1 MAVERI
7 LDGRYEVR
15 ELIGRGGMADVHLG
29 RDLKLGRN
37 VAVKVLRQ
45 DLARDP
51 LFQSRFRREAQAV
64 AGLNNPNIVS
74 VYDTGE
80 EEVSDRHQHEIRVP
94 FIVMEYVE
102 GLTLRDRVRAGD
114 LTPEDSITYLSGVL
128 GALDYSHKAGIV
140 HRDIKPANV
149 MITPDGAVKVMD
161 FGIARAIADSQA
173 TMTQTQAV
181 LGTAQYLSPEQ
192 ARGETVDARSD
203 LYSAGCLLF
212 ELLTGRPPFVG
223 DSPVSVAYQHVREEP
238 PRAGSLSD
246 AVTPALDSVL
256 AKALEKDREDRFQS
270 AVAFRSA
277 LLDAARGISVPATAA
292 LTEAMDVAAPRTRT
306 TSGAAAWGAAGL
318 GAAAM
323 AQGDPGTRSM
333 ERVAAERALPLHA
346 DADSHHTDHVDPD
359 RFGVLGMDHDERDPD
374 EREDRRRS
382 SSRAAWITVF
392 FIAVLLVLAGG
403 YFVLNGL
410 GGNDTA
416 QEVTTVPVPDVVN
429 RSEAEAVELLE
440 DAELNP
446 STDEEY
452 NATVE
457 AGLVIRSDP
466 AAGSAVAPGSRVNV
480 VVSQGSANAVIPETL
495 LGLTESSARDV
506 LEGLELE
513 GGEVLEENSAT
524 VDEGRVIRTE
534 PRVGTPAPKGSAVRL
549 WLSTGEVTVPLL
561 TDLTIPEAELLLSD
575 PNVQLRYRTENE
587 ENSVVAPGVIIAQSR
602 EAKSSVDQGT
612 EIVLTVA
619 VAPVKQPA
627 PEPAPP
633 SAPTAPSE
641 PIDPAEETAPG
652 AGESA
657 APGNGGGNGNGNGNG
672 GNGNGSNTRPTEGD
686 D

>member
-1 MAVERI
+1 MAVERV

-29 RDLKLGRN
+29 RDLKLGRA
-37 VAVKVLRQ
+37 VAIKVLRQ

-114 LTPEDSITYLSGVL
+114 LTPEESIAYLSGVL

-149 MITPDGAVKVMD
+149 MITPDGVVKVMD

-212 ELLTGRPPFVG
+212 ELLTGRPPFIG

-256 AKALEKDREDRFQS
+256 AKALEKDREDRFQN
-270 AVAFRSA
+270 ALAFRSA
-277 LLDAARGISVPATAA
+277 LLDAARGISLATTTAP
-292 LTEAMDVAAPRTRT
+292 TEAMDVSAPRTRT
-306 TSGAAAWGAAGL
+306 TSAAGLGAAGLGAAGL

-323 AQGDPGTRSM
+323 AQGDPRTRSM
-333 ERVAAERALPLHA
+333 NRVAAERALPLEA
-346 DADSHHTDHVDPD
+346 DHDATGTGHD
-359 RFGVLGMDHDERDPD
+359 RFEVLGTHFDGREPD
-374 EREDRRRS
+374 ARHDRRQS

-392 FIAVLLVLAGG
+392 FVAVLLVLAGG

-416 QEVTTVPVPDVVN
+416 QEVTTVAVPDVVN
-429 RSEAEAVELLE
+429 RTEADAVELLE
-440 DAELNP
+440 DNELNP
-446 STDEEY
+446 STAEEY

-480 VVSQGSANAVIPETL
+480 VVSQGSANSEIPATL

-513 GGEVLEENSAT
+513 GGEVLAENSAT
-524 VDEGRVIRTE
+524 VDEGRVIRTN
-534 PRVGTPAPKGSAVRL
+534 PQVGTPAPKGSAVAL
-549 WLSTGEVTVPLL
+549 VLSTGEVTVPLL
-561 TDLTIPEAELLLSD
+561 TDLTVPQAELLLGD
-575 PNVQLRYRTENE
+575 PMVQLPYRTENDR
-587 ENSVVAPGVIIAQSR
+587 APRGVRSLRAGN
-602 EAKSSVDQGT
+602 D
-612 EIVLTVA
+612 
-619 VAPVKQPA
+619 PVRR
-627 PEPAPP
+627 
-633 SAPTAPSE
+633 
-641 PIDPAEETAPG
+641 
-652 AGESA
+652 AGW
-657 APGNGGGNGNGNGNG
+657 
-672 GNGNGSNTRPTEGD
+672 
-686 D
+686 